1 MSRYAQIMETI
12 AILGHHLDAEVVAEG
27 VETQRQLETARRSGC
42 DMFQGFLFSRPVSLT
57 AALELVE
64 QDVRRTG
71 TSPG

>member
-1 MSRYAQIMETI
+1 
-12 AILGHHLDAEVVAEG
+12 VAEG
-27 VETQRQLETARRSGC
+27 VETPRQLEAARRSGC